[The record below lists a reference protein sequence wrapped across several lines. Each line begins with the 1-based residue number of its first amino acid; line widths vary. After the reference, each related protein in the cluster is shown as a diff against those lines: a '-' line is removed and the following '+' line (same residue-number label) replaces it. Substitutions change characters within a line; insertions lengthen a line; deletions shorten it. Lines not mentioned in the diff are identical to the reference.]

1 MEPRFFATPAEL
13 GAWFAEN
20 HARESELWVGFH
32 KRGSGRP
39 SITWAE
45 AVDEALCVGWID
57 GLTKR
62 VDETSYRI
70 RFTPRKARSTW
81 SLRNVER
88 VAELTEQGRML
99 PAGLEAF
106 ERRTADNTGIYSFEQ
121 ETVELAPAYEREL
134 KANAKAWE
142 FFSSKPPSYR
152 RPAIRWVMSA
162 KREETRLRRLATL
175 IEDSAEG
182 RTIKPLTRPGA

>member
-1 MEPRFFATPAEL
+1 MRQPPSCGPGSPRTTRARTRSGSASTSAAAAGRADL
-13 GAWFAEN
+13 GGG
-20 HARESELWVGFH
+20 RR
-32 KRGSGRP
+32 RGALRRMDRRP
-39 SITWAE
+39 P
-45 AVDEALCVGWID
+45 
-57 GLTKR
+57 KR
-62 VDETSYRI
+62 VDEASYKN
-70 RFTPRKARSTW
+70 RFTPRKARSKW
-81 SLRNVER
+81 SIKNVER
-88 VAELTEQGRML
+88 VAELTDQGRML
-99 PAGLEAF
+99 PAGIEAF
-106 ERRTADNTGIYSFEQ
+106 ERGTADNTGIYSFEQ

-152 RPAIRWVMSA
+152 RPAINWVMSA

>member
-1 MEPRFFATPAEL
+1 MEPRFFATPADL

-20 HARESELWVGFH
+20 HAREGELWVGFH

-62 VDETSYRI
+62 VDETSYKI

-99 PAGLEAF
+99 PAGIEAF

-152 RPAIRWVMSA
+152 RPAINWVMSA

>member
-1 MEPRFFATPAEL
+1 M
-13 GAWFAEN
+13 
-20 HARESELWVGFH
+20 
-32 KRGSGRP
+32 
-39 SITWAE
+39 
-45 AVDEALCVGWID
+45 
-57 GLTKR
+57 
-62 VDETSYRI
+62 
-70 RFTPRKARSTW
+70 
-81 SLRNVER
+81 
-88 VAELTEQGRML
+88 AELTEQGRML
-99 PAGLEAF
+99 PAGIEAF

-152 RPAIRWVMSA
+152 RPAINWVMSA

>member
-1 MEPRFFATPAEL
+1 MEPRFFATPADL

-20 HARESELWVGFH
+20 HAREGELWVGFH

-62 VDETSYRI
+62 VDETSYKI

-81 SLRNVER
+81 SIRNVER

-99 PAGLEAF
+99 PAGIEAF

-152 RPAIRWVMSA
+152 RPAINWVMSA

>member
-1 MEPRFFATPAEL
+1 MEPRFFTTPAEL
-13 GAWFAEN
+13 RDWFAEN
-20 HARESELWVGFH
+20 HWSEPELWVGFH

-39 SITWAE
+39 SITWSE

-81 SLRNVER
+81 SLRNVKR
-88 VAELTEQGRML
+88 VAELTEEGRMQ
-99 PAGLEAF
+99 PAGTDAF
-106 ERRTADNTGIYSFEQ
+106 ERRTDDNTGVYSFEQ
-121 ETVELAPAYEREL
+121 ETVELAPEYEREL

-152 RPAIRWVMSA
+152 KPAIRWVMSA
-162 KREETRLRRLATL
+162 KREDTRLRRLGTL
-175 IEDSAEG
+175 IEDSEQG